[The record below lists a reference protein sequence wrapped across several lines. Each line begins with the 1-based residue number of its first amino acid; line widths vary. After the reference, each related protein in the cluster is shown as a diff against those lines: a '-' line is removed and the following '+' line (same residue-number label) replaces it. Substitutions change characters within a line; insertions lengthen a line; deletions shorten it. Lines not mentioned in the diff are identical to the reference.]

1 MLFEWGL
8 SRELR
13 RCSGNGAFRGEPDP
27 VAAGLQVFAVPV
39 VVGLLVGKVA
49 SFYESLG
56 EEWCMT
62 L

>member
-1 MLFEWGL
+1 MGPVQGL
-8 SRELR
+8 ETVFWKW
-13 RCSGNGAFRGEPDP
+13 CFQGGPNP
-27 VAAGLQVFAVPV
+27 VAAGLQVSTVPV

-56 EEWCMT
+56 EEWWMV